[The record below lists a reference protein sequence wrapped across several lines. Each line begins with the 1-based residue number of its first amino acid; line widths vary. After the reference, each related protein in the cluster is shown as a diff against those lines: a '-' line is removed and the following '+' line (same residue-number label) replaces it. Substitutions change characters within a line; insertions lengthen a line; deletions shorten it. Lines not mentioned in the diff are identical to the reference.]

1 MTKDVAKTAKAANPS
16 APTTDAAS
24 RLKHD
29 LMADALGRMFS
40 KEADKP
46 IAPGTPRVLLALAN
60 HGRSPGW
67 ERAKTLQRQMF
78 ETAAGSG
85 LEMKFAFY
93 GRDDDQGVRQ
103 CRITTHWITDPDDMA
118 SLMDRAEC
126 NCGCYVHINSMLERA
141 VTENA
146 DRPMRAVIIVGDA
159 FHDSEDSL
167 TEAALA
173 ANQLRRQGTRVFL
186 IQQGDDSVTARK
198 LQHLHRVSGAAYF
211 KFDPNTQQQQF
222 AEMLKTLSA
231 YTAGGEAAVKAIGG
245 QAANLLLEH
254 LKQQPMPILDEER
267 DRLRVDRE
275 AIRPA
280 AKTSRNGKQRLAGAA
295 GNGRRGGGGFAAGAP
310 VVTGL

>member
-1 MTKDVAKTAKAANPS
+1 MSRNDIVKTAKQDKPS
-16 APTTDAAS
+16 APTPDAAS

-29 LMADALGRMFS
+29 LMTDALGRMFG
-40 KEADKP
+40 KEADEP
-46 IAPGTPRVLLALAN
+46 IAPGMPRVLLALAN

-78 ETAAGSG
+78 EAAAGGG
-85 LEMKFAFY
+85 LEMKFALY

-103 CRITTHWITDPDDMA
+103 CRITTHWITNPDDMA

-126 NCGCYVHINSMLERA
+126 SCGCYVNVRSVLQQA
-141 VTENA
+141 VKENA
-146 DRPMRAVIIVGDA
+146 DRPMRAVVIVSDV

-186 IQQGDDSVTARK
+186 IQQGDDPVTARK

-211 KFDPNTQQQQF
+211 KLDPKTQQQQF
-222 AEMLKTLSA
+222 AEMLKTVSA
-231 YTAGGEAAVKAIGG
+231 YAAGGEAAVKAIGG

-254 LKQQPMPILDEER
+254 LKLQPMPIIDEER
-267 DRLRVDRE
+267 DRVGVDR
-275 AIRPA
+275 
-280 AKTSRNGKQRLAGAA
+280 GD
-295 GNGRRGGGGFAAGAP
+295 
-310 VVTGL
+310 